1 VYLLDIILLST
12 DPQEIYKALTQE
24 WPPSLEFDNNSTYG

>member
-1 VYLLDIILLST
+1 VAGFTKESTVHLLDIILLST

-24 WPPSLEFDNNSTYG
+24 